1 MQMHSVEKEKQHK
14 EWLTLIGLLL
24 LGANAKVKHN
34 NTVAPSLYCN
44 DLINIYSYVSAVVA
58 VLRYILYTIP
68 YLMQPLS

>member
-34 NTVAPSLYCN
+34 NTVAPSLTV
-44 DLINIYSYVSAVVA
+44 I
-58 VLRYILYTIP
+58 VLQR
-68 YLMQPLS
+68 SN